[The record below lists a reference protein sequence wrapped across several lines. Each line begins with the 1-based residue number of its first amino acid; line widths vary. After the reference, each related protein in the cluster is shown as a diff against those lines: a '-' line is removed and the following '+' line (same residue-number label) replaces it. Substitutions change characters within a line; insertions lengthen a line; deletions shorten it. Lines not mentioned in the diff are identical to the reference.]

1 MNHSAKK
8 QQHEKSRKRHKH
20 EMEASAREA
29 AKRGRSKVPLAFLV
43 GGIAVIVAAMVMVS
57 FR

>member
-8 QQHEKSRKRHKH
+8 QLHEKNRKRHKH
-20 EMEASAREA
+20 ELQAHAREA
-29 AKRGRSKVPLAFLV
+29 AKRGRSKMPLAFLV
-43 GGIAVIVAAMVMVS
+43 GGLALIAAAVLVIT